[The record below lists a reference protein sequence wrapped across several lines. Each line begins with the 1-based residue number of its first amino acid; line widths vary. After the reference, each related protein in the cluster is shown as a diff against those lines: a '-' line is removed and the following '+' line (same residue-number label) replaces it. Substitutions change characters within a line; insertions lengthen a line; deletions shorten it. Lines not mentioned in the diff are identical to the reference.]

1 MRTSFKAAISGAIAL
16 ALMAFSASD
25 ACARKG
31 CRCGAGNTRTDAQNY
46 YYDYPYTYANGYRV
60 DPYWSYT
67 STRVPWGYQGDGSY
81 YGLGF
86 SGWKG
91 ETHGSYWYW

>member
-1 MRTSFKAAISGAIAL
+1 MTSIGLKAVAAGAIAA

-25 ACARKG
+25 SNARKS
-31 CRCGAGNTRTDAQNY
+31 CSCTYTAPSAHSHY
-46 YYDYPYTYANGYRV
+46 YYDYPYTYSNGYRI

-67 STRVPWGYQGDGSY
+67 STRVPSGYQGDGSY